1 MYALQPFVLLPS
13 LFALSACSGLPN
25 LSAPDA
31 VLFSHSDPAHVAAP
45 VHRNTWSPSQW
56 NQVAAL
62 KEPNQP
68 PQVAASR
75 QEMVLYFDTNADQLM
90 SSELDRLSAF
100 MSQANPF
107 PGRRFLLV
115 GHTDSRHTSNYNQ
128 SLSERRAATVF
139 RLLLGYGVDQR
150 NITTQARGL
159 QEPATSNESEMGRA
173 KNRRV
178 TLSIVD

>member
-1 MYALQPFVLLPS
+1 
-13 LFALSACSGLPN
+13 
-25 LSAPDA
+25 
-31 VLFSHSDPAHVAAP
+31 

-56 NQVAAL
+56 NEVATF
-62 KEPNQP
+62 KEPNQT

-75 QEMVLYFDTNADQLM
+75 QEMVVYFDTNADQLRP
-90 SSELDRLSAF
+90 SELDRLSAF
-100 MSQANPF
+100 MSQANPS

-128 SLSERRAATVF
+128 SLSERRAATVS
-139 RLLLGYGVDQR
+139 RLLLDYGVDKS
-150 NITTQARGL
+150 NITIQARGL